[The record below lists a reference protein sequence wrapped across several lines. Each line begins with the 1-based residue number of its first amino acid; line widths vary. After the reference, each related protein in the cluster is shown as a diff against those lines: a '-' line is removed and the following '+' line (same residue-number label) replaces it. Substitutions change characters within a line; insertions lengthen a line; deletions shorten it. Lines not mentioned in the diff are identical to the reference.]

1 MSTDMSGMLSLL
13 LLLYSHQFLLLYLL
27 VFVLYIWVLL
37 YYVQGFPSGS
47 VVNNLP
53 ANAGDVGLI
62 LGSGRSLGEGNGNPL
77 QCSCL
82 ENPGDGE
89 AWWAAICGVAPSRT
103 RLKRHSSS
111 SSSSGKESICQGR
124 RHWFNPWVRKIPW
137 SQKWQPS
144 PFFFHGKFLGQR
156 SLMGYSP

>member
-1 MSTDMSGMLSLL
+1 MPQYVIIPRECWLCILCFYHLGSVTLLIFCPEDMSTDVSGMLSLL

-77 QCSCL
+77 QYSCL
-82 ENPGDGE
+82 GN
-89 AWWAAICGVAPSRT
+89 
-103 RLKRHSSS
+103 
-111 SSSSGKESICQGR
+111 
-124 RHWFNPWVRKIPW
+124 
-137 SQKWQPS
+137 
-144 PFFFHGKFLGQR
+144 
-156 SLMGYSP
+156 LMDRGA

>member
-1 MSTDMSGMLSLL
+1 MVRKDAWDNFYTLKFIETCFVPQYVIIPRECWLCILCFYHLGSVTLLIFCPEDMSTDVSGMLSLL

-77 QCSCL
+77 QYSCL
-82 ENPGDGE
+82 GNLMDRG
-89 AWWAAICGVAPSRT
+89 AWRATVHGGH
-103 RLKRHSSS
+103 KRV
-111 SSSSGKESICQGR
+111 GCNLATEQ
-124 RHWFNPWVRKIPW
+124 
-137 SQKWQPS
+137 
-144 PFFFHGKFLGQR
+144 
-156 SLMGYSP
+156 